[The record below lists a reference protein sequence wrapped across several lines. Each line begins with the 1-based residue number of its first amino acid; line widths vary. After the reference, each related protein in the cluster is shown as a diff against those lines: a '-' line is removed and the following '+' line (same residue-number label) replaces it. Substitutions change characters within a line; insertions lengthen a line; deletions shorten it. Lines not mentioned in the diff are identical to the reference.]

1 MRAVYRAMVQL
12 PRIDDAADAALEHV
26 QHRAKA
32 SMRRLSDYLQ
42 RHPLT
47 TESELQQMLERIGI
61 RLLIPPLRSALAE
74 LGKQIERDLRHW
86 HARIQMAQ
94 AEDSLPDQ
102 IGYWHSQHLQE
113 VWRRVSRRK
122 ARQVAQRVIEGLEQG
137 EQAADTMDAVA
148 QILGRLAAYELE
160 RIVRTETTRY
170 YNYAVVYETAS
181 YPEVVGYRYAVV
193 VDDRTS
199 EVCRP
204 LAGKVVRREQ
214 LQLVPPLHPNCRTVL
229 VPLLEEDIAGK
240 PMVDPEHDYE
250 PQAYV
255 YGIMPRFLVQRLLG
269 IDVSPTAAFW
279 RVWQEHEKSIR
290 RLCFS
295 IAHGNQAHGE
305 DLYIETL
312 LRAYDRYYQYDPKQ
326 STFLGWVY
334 RVAKSIYLNAR
345 KRESREYHTTH
356 FDGTEFED

>member
-1 MRAVYRAMVQL
+1 MVQL
-12 PRIDDAADAALEHV
+12 PRIDDAADAVLGRV
-26 QHRAKA
+26 QRRAKS
-32 SMRRLSDYLQ
+32 SMRRLSDYLK
-42 RHPLT
+42 RHPLI
-47 TESELQQMLERIGI
+47 TEPELQQMLERIGM
-61 RLLIPPLRSALAE
+61 RLLIPPLRTALAE
-74 LGKQIERDLRHW
+74 LGKQIERDLRDW

-94 AEDSLPDQ
+94 AENSLPAE

-148 QILGRLAAYELE
+148 QILGNLAAHELE

-170 YNYAVVYETAS
+170 YNYAVVYETAG

-214 LQLVPPLHPNCRTVL
+214 LQLVPPLHPNCRTIL
-229 VPLLEEDIAGK
+229 VPLLEEDMAGE
-240 PMVDPEHDYE
+240 PMVDPQRDYV

-255 YGIMPRFLVQRLLG
+255 YGVLPRFLAQRLLG
-269 IDVSPTAAFW
+269 IDVSSSAAFW
-279 RVWQEHEKSIR
+279 RVWREHEQSIR
-290 RLCFS
+290 KLCFS
-295 IAHGNQAHGE
+295 FAHGSQARGE
-305 DLYIETL
+305 DLYTETM
-312 LRAYDRYYQYDPKQ
+312 LRAYDRYYQYDPKRA
-326 STFLGWVY
+326 TFLGWVY
-334 RVAKSIYLNAR
+334 RIARSIYLNAR
-345 KRESREYHTTH
+345 KRESCEYHTVH
-356 FDGTEFED
+356 FDGAEFED

>member
-12 PRIDDAADAALEHV
+12 PRIDDAADAVLGCV

-32 SMRRLSDYLQ
+32 SMRRLSDYLR

-47 TESELQQMLERIGI
+47 TEHELQQMLERIGI
-61 RLLIPPLRSALAE
+61 RLLIPPLRTALAE
-74 LGKQIERDLRHW
+74 LGKQIERDLRDW
-86 HARIQMAQ
+86 HASIQMAQ
-94 AEDSLPDQ
+94 AEDNLPAEV
-102 IGYWHSQHLQE
+102 GYWHSQHLQE

-137 EQAADTMDAVA
+137 EQATNTMDAVA
-148 QILGRLAAYELE
+148 QILGNLAAYELE

-214 LQLVPPLHPNCRTVL
+214 LQLVPPLHPNCRTIL
-229 VPLLEEDIAGK
+229 VPLLEEDMAGK
-240 PMVDPEHDYE
+240 PMVDPERDYE
-250 PQAYV
+250 PLAYV
-255 YGIMPRFLVQRLLG
+255 YGILPRFLAQRLLG
-269 IDVSPTAAFW
+269 IDVSPTATFW
-279 RVWQEHEKSIR
+279 RVWQEHEQSIR
-290 RLCFS
+290 KLCFS
-295 IAHGNQAHGE
+295 IAHSSQASGE
-305 DLYIETL
+305 DLYTEAM
-312 LRAYDRYYQYDPKQ
+312 LRAYDRYYQYNPKQ

-334 RVAKSIYLNAR
+334 RVARSIYLNAR
-345 KRESREYHTTH
+345 KRESCEYHTTH
-356 FDGTEFED
+356 FDGAEFED